1 MSSSSPQDEKA
12 GRYGI
17 LVRLLDLIPTILLII
32 VVVSIVA
39 SLVNYIASRLRPLVT
54 GGLDI
59 YSLTSAVLDQ
69 LKKIYYSDAPEPSAI
84 LGILAVSILMS
95 LLSWKL
101 TSYYV
106 IGTLML
112 SVASCLILA
121 SIGAVEYVS
130 MLNVLFFWLLNFF
143 FYTTHI
149 LSCLVEWAGRQ
160 ASILIS
166 LTIATS
172 TLTFLSAYIDKKSG
186 EISGKRLSEK
196 SITKY
201 ALLGGG
207 LGVIVGAHTFKHKTL
222 LKDSFLLS
230 KIVLAT
236 FAILYILATALLT
249 APG

>member
-69 LKKIYYSDAPEPSAI
+69 LKKIYYSDVPEPSAI

-130 MLNVLFFWLLNFF
+130 MLNVLFFWLLNFS

-149 LSCLVEWAGRQ
+149 LSCIVEWAGRQ
-160 ASILIS
+160 AS
-166 LTIATS
+166 
-172 TLTFLSAYIDKKSG
+172 
-186 EISGKRLSEK
+186 
-196 SITKY
+196 
-201 ALLGGG
+201 
-207 LGVIVGAHTFKHKTL
+207 
-222 LKDSFLLS
+222 
-230 KIVLAT
+230 
-236 FAILYILATALLT
+236 
-249 APG
+249 